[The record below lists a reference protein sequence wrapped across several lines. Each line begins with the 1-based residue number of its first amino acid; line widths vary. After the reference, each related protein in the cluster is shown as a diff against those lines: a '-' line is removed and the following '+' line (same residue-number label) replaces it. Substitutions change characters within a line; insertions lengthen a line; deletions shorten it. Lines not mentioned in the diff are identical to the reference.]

1 MSAPCHR
8 VCITPTK
15 NETWVIKP
23 FLAAAKLWASHIVVA
38 DQGSTDGTLDQL
50 RTTAGVDVVLNESPT
65 FDELHRQRL
74 LLGKA
79 RQIEGKRILIA
90 LDADEALS
98 ANFPNSKEWERLS
111 AASPGTTLRF
121 RWVNILPGFKTA
133 WIPPTPLLCGFVDDG
148 SAHNGIRIHNPRVPS
163 PPGAPVI
170 DVEEVVVLHF
180 QYVAPVRT
188 ISKHRWYQVWEH
200 MNDPQKGPLA
210 IFRQYN
216 HMHGSWGES
225 EIHPIKPEWLEGY
238 DLAGIDFRS
247 LAAEPMTWWDR
258 EVAQILYEKG
268 PERFR
273 RLAIWDKDWN
283 AVAEKIGLKG
293 RDLSDPRSLAEKV
306 AHHMLRRTQ
315 PNRSNWGTRVL
326 ERLLRVTGW

>member
-1 MSAPCHR
+1 MSVPCYR

-15 NETWVIKP
+15 NESWVIRP
-23 FLAAAKLWASHIVVA
+23 FLSAARRWSSHIVVA
-38 DQGSTDGTLDQL
+38 DQGSTDGTLEQL
-50 RTTAGVDVVLNESPT
+50 RATAGVEVVLNESPT

-79 RQIEGKRILIA
+79 RQIAGKRILIA

-98 ANFPNSKEWERLS
+98 ANFSTSAEWDRLREAKS
-111 AASPGTTLRF
+111 GTVLRF
-121 RWVNILPGFKTA
+121 RWVNILPGFQKA

-148 SAHNGIRIHNPRVPS
+148 SEHSGVRIHNPRVPS

-170 DVEEVVVLHF
+170 DVQDVVVLHF
-180 QYVAPVRT
+180 QFVAPQRT

-200 MNDPQKGPLA
+200 MNHPEKGPLD

-216 HMHGSWGES
+216 HMHGSWDES
-225 EIHPIKPEWLEGY
+225 EIQPIRPEWLEGY
-238 DLAGIDFRS
+238 DRAGVDFRS
-247 LAAEPMTWWDR
+247 LGAEPMTWWDR
-258 EVAQILYEKG
+258 EVAQILHEKG
-268 PERFR
+268 PGSFR

-293 RDLSDPRSLAEKV
+293 RDLSDPRSMVEKIT
-306 AHHMLRRTQ
+306 HRLLKYTQ
-315 PNRSNWGTRVL
+315 RNRSNWGTRAL
-326 ERLLRVTGW
+326 ERLLRVNGW